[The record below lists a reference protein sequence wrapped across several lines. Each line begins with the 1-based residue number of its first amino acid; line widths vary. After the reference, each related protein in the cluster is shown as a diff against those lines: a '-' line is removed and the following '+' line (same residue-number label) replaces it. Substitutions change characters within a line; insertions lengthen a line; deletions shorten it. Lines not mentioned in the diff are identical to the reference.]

1 MTSSAFAG
9 IRRHTWLLA
18 RLHQSFDAELM
29 RLGCV
34 VCDRRTEALMSAA
47 REEARTIAAGAG
59 NEAADQE
66 AGLGEAYSIDCE
78 RAGAPTTVNFSD
90 GQVPDCA

>member
-1 MTSSAFAG
+1 
-9 IRRHTWLLA
+9 
-18 RLHQSFDAELM
+18 
-29 RLGCV
+29 
-34 VCDRRTEALMSAA
+34 MSAA